1 MVDKKTLALG
11 ATLVVL
17 LGGAGL
23 RIHALRG
30 ARPPQLQAG
39 PCEHGGPRERCFL
52 CAPGLVAA
60 RGQCPEHGVP
70 EALCTRCDPALI
82 PIFQKTHDWCA
93 GHSVPESQCVTC
105 HPALAAG
112 PPAAPPPAPSA
123 PRERQRAEPRPGCT
137 THAQRLEL
145 ASAEVARQAGFATTR
160 VTRAPFRDLLEVS
173 AEVVH
178 RSDRRAELSS
188 RAPGVVAA
196 LGPSLGDWVEAG
208 DVVARVESRE
218 LADAQ
223 ADLAALTSLIAVL
236 ERNLT
241 REQDLL
247 GRGVGTQRGAIEADT
262 RLAEAR
268 AQQGRAERCLLSFGL
283 SPERVAQLRAA
294 AAPEVTLEVRAPF
307 AGLVVARP
315 AVVGRVVEAGAPLIE
330 LVDTRTVW
338 AEVAVPEAAV
348 GRIAVGQPVLL
359 TVDALPDEHF
369 AGKLTWVGAELDRR
383 TRTLPARAELA
394 NPDGRLRA
402 NLFGV
407 AQVTLVDR
415 PDALLVPR
423 DAVQWEGCCNVVFV
437 PEGDRTFR
445 ARKVRL
451 GGGTATHLEVVAGL
465 GDGEVVVSSGAF
477 LLKTELLKGSIG
489 AGCCEGE

>member
-17 LGGAGL
+17 LAGAGL
-23 RIHALRG
+23 RIHSLRG
-30 ARPPQLQAG
+30 ARPQPQTGA
-39 PCEHGGPRERCFL
+39 CEHGGPPAKCFL
-52 CAPGLVAA
+52 CHPKLVDELGSCA
-60 RGQCPEHGVP
+60 EHGVP

-82 PIFQKTHDWCA
+82 PIFQKTFDWCA
-93 GHSVPESQCVTC
+93 AHSVPESQCVTC
-105 HPALAAG
+105 HPALVAQ
-112 PPAAPPPAPSA
+112 PAPPPVPKA
-123 PRERQRAEPRPGCT
+123 PRERQRAEPRAGCT

-145 ASAEVARQAGFATTR
+145 ASAEVVRQVGIATTR
-160 VTRAPFRDLLEVS
+160 VTRAPFRDVLEVT
-173 AEVVH
+173 AEVAH

-188 RAPGVVAA
+188 RAAGVVVE

-223 ADLAALTSLIAVL
+223 ADLAAVTSLIAVL

-283 SPERVAQLRAA
+283 SPERVAQVRAA
-294 AAPEVTLEVRAPF
+294 AAPEATLEVRAPF

-315 AVVGRVVEAGAPLIE
+315 TVVGRVVEAGAPLVE
-330 LVDTRTVW
+330 LVDTRSVW

-348 GRIAVGQPVLL
+348 GRIALGQPVLVTL
-359 TVDALPDEHF
+359 DALPDEHF
-369 AGKLTWVGAELDRR
+369 AGRITWVGSALDRR
-383 TRTLPARAELA
+383 TRTLPARAELE
-394 NPDGRLRA
+394 NPGGRLRA

-437 PEGDRTFR
+437 PEGGRAFR

-451 GGGTATHLEVVAGL
+451 GGGTPTHLEVLAGL
-465 GDGEVVVSSGAF
+465 GDGELVVSTGAF